1 MATSEAT
8 PVNMLDSD
16 GSSKGHPTTGNA
28 PASGSSLGVRKRSM
42 RWKLV
47 IVIVVIAGAGVFATF
62 KPEARTQAAGVW
74 QQVAAT
80 ARKAGPAWE
89 RWTASRN
96 EANERSAETSEPS
109 SAPAVR
115 DGYLVVPEFQ
125 QKAIR
130 LMTTAVKKQSD
141 ATLLTVPGTTDYD
154 PATLTVVRTQFDA
167 RCDEVLVD
175 IGDTVK
181 KGQPLLEVFSNVL
194 AEAKSALETATNQWI
209 HDKKVLDFKKPLA
222 EAGTLPRKELIEIE
236 NDEAQS
242 RLAMKLAKDK
252 LLVFGL
258 TEEEIQKARSEDG
271 VQKAEMTIRS
281 RADGIIIKRA
291 VVQGNYYKQDDDLM
305 AIAPLD
311 HLWVRGSVSEL
322 DADKVQVGQNLRVIF
337 PYINRSIPAKVEHID
352 KAIDPD
358 TRTVKFRTSV
368 PNLEKRLRA
377 SMFVRVV
384 LEIPPN
390 GNHTVIPRVAMVSL
404 DPDNYVFVK
413 KPGSTDAFQ
422 RRLIMVDQEDS
433 EKVIVEPA
441 EGRVGLQPG
450 EEVVTT
456 GSLILEQAY
465 EDRVVT
471 ESGTPL

>member
-1 MATSEAT
+1 MATSEAK
-8 PVNMLDSD
+8 PVKLVESDDSN
-16 GSSKGHPTTGNA
+16 KEHPTTDDA
-28 PASGSSLGVRKRSM
+28 PASSKPLGGRKRSM
-42 RWKLV
+42 NWKLLV
-47 IVIVVIAGAGVFATF
+47 AIVVIAGAGVFATF
-62 KPEARTQAAGVW
+62 NPEARTHAAGVW
-74 QQVAAT
+74 QQVAAI

-96 EANERSAETSEPS
+96 ETKDRSAKTPQRS
-109 SAPAVR
+109 SAPALR

-130 LMTTAVKKQSD
+130 LMTAAVKKQSE
-141 ATLLTVPGTTDYD
+141 ATLLTLAGTTDYD
-154 PATLTVVRTQFDA
+154 PATLTIVRTQFDS

-175 IGDTVK
+175 LGATVK
-181 KGQPLLEVFSNVL
+181 KGDPLLELFSNVL

-209 HDKKVLDFKKPLA
+209 HDKKVLDYRKPLA
-222 EAGTLPRKELIEIE
+222 LAGTLPRKELIEIE

-258 TEEEIQKARSEDG
+258 TEEEIEKAKSEDG

-281 RADGIIIKRA
+281 RADGIIIKRT
-291 VVQGNYYKQDDDLM
+291 VVQGNYYRPDDDLM

-311 HLWVRGSVSEL
+311 HLWVRGSVSEI
-322 DADKVQVGQNLRVIF
+322 DADKVQIGQHLHVIF
-337 PYINRSIPAKVEHID
+337 PYINQSIPGKVEHID

-368 PNLEKRLRA
+368 PNLERRLKA

-384 LEIPPN
+384 LEIPPS
-390 GNHTVIPRVAMVSL
+390 GNRTVIPRVAMVSL

-413 KPGSTDAFQ
+413 KPGATDAFQ
-422 RRLIMVDQEDS
+422 RRLILVAQEDS

-441 EGRVGLQPG
+441 QGPVGLRPG

>member
-1 MATSEAT
+1 M
-8 PVNMLDSD
+8 
-16 GSSKGHPTTGNA
+16 H
-28 PASGSSLGVRKRSM
+28 
-42 RWKLV
+42 WKLV
-47 IVIVVIAGAGVFATF
+47 IVLLVIAGAAVFVTF
-62 KPEARTQAAGVW
+62 NPEARTQAAGIW

-80 ARKAGPAWE
+80 AKKAGPAWE
-89 RWTASRN
+89 RWTAGSDN
-96 EANERSAETSEPS
+96 AKDRSAKTAEPPW
-109 SAPAVR
+109 APVLR
-115 DGYLVVPEFQ
+115 DGYLIVPEFQ
-125 QKAIR
+125 QKAVR
-130 LMTTAVKKQSD
+130 LKTAAVKKQSD
-141 ATLLTVPGTTDYD
+141 PTLLTVPGTTDYD
-154 PATLTVVRTQFDA
+154 PATLTIVRTQFDA

-175 IGDTVK
+175 IGDAVK

-258 TEEEIQKARSEDG
+258 TEGEIEKAKSEDG

-281 RADGIIIKRA
+281 RADGIIIKRSA
-291 VVQGNYYKQDDDLM
+291 VQGNYYQPDDDLM

-311 HLWVRGSVSEL
+311 HLWVRGSVSEI
-322 DADKVQVGQNLRVIF
+322 DADKVRVGQNLRVIF

-358 TRTVKFRTSV
+358 SRTVKFRTSV

-384 LEIPPN
+384 LEIPPS
-390 GNHTVIPRVAMVSL
+390 GNRTVIPRVAMVSL
-404 DPDNYVFVK
+404 DPDNYVFVR
-413 KPGSTDAFQ
+413 KPGSADAFQ
-422 RRLIMVDQEDS
+422 RRLIMVAQEDS

-441 EGRVGLQPG
+441 DGQAGLQPN
-450 EEVVTT
+450 EKVVTT

-471 ESGTPL
+471 DSGAPL